1 VGKVGPG
8 SSSASRVRGGRG
20 YWVRDTLSPET
31 KPAKSRAK
39 PSSDGK
45 KRFVEPQRLTD
56 AQRKALLGELEKA
69 RIGDTESR
77 QLFAAAL
84 EYDLA
89 RFQELPLEQPS
100 VPDVS
105 EPKGLGPDERLQEL
119 TEAARAVADRLSDLD
134 EAARETLLTAL
145 TQADQFHRGYG
156 NEYIN
161 TILEELARIAA
172 AAPKKR
178 AASGSRKPKAPPPAE
193 SARQFI
199 RRVADAFSDCFEA
212 RPTVEGEGAFAT
224 VLKAII
230 NATGVHVPNDPHVL
244 KEILKGKR

>member
-1 VGKVGPG
+1 
-8 SSSASRVRGGRG
+8 
-20 YWVRDTLSPET
+20 
-31 KPAKSRAK
+31 
-39 PSSDGK
+39 
-45 KRFVEPQRLTD
+45 
-56 AQRKALLGELEKA
+56 LGELEKA

-178 AASGSRKPKAPPPAE
+178 AASGS
-193 SARQFI
+193 ARQFI